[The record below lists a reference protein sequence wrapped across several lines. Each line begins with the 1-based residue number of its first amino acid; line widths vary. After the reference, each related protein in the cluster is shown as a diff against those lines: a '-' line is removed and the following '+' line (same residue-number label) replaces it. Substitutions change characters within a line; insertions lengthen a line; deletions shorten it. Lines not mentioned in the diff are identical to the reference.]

1 MAGRTSIELRGAS
14 FDWRACADLG
24 RIRSDSA
31 AEVDQY
37 AEACAAG
44 HSQCLAVVVDGT
56 RRGTLIAS
64 FLDEGD
70 AVVFV
75 CNAVSVDPIKG
86 RDMTRELFELMQAW
100 AADRGA
106 AKMRF
111 WTARRGLAVRT
122 EEWGFAPLYVMEKGL

>member
-14 FDWRACADLG
+14 FDWRARADLG

-31 AEVDQY
+31 AEVEQY
-37 AEACAAG
+37 ADACAAG
-44 HSQCLAVVVDGT
+44 HSQCLAVVVDGI

-64 FLDEGD
+64 WLDEG
-70 AVVFV
+70 APVFV

-86 RDMTRELFELMQAW
+86 RDMTRELFDLMQAW
-100 AADRGA
+100 ALDRGA
-106 AKMRF
+106 AKLRF

-122 EEWGFAPLYVMEKGL
+122 EEWGFSPLYVMEKGL

>member
-1 MAGRTSIELRGAS
+1 MAGRASIELRGAS
-14 FDWRACADLG
+14 FDWRARADLG

-37 AEACAAG
+37 AESCAAG
-44 HSQCLAVVVDGT
+44 HSQCLAVMVHGA

-64 FLDEGD
+64 WLNEGET
-70 AVVFV
+70 VFV
-75 CNAVSVDPIKG
+75 CNAVAVDRIPG
-86 RDMTRELFELMQAW
+86 RDMTRELFEMMQAW
-100 AADRGA
+100 ALDRGA

-122 EEWGFAPLYVMEKGL
+122 EEWGFSPLYVMEKGL